1 LDYTGH
7 DTGHDPPQLGHD
19 PPQLANSRKVKTSS
33 MNCRYFVVGRFGAG
47 RFGAGRFGA
56 GRQQGKLLALTGV
69 MGVIWGGLASLSVAA
84 QPQPP
89 APVLLAQA
97 TAGALLRPNLDVGD
111 ARSEVGE
118 LQAVLQ
124 LLGFY
129 DGPVD
134 GVYGPSTRSAVA
146 IFQQLAGVEATG
158 QVTAATWDLLFPP
171 DPNPVAT
178 RNPVSSPATSS
189 PGVTPTPPATPGPT
203 ASAFPIPPGPAP
215 ASPAP
220 PLEPTP
226 VPPST
231 VPDPDPMPAAT
242 TGSSSAEPDTDGS
255 LPILKKGAK
264 GSAVAQLQIQ
274 LQGLGFDTGGSDGV
288 FGDQTEAAVQA
299 FQEEQGLEADGVV
312 GPATWDALLSA
323 GR

>member
-1 LDYTGH
+1 
-7 DTGHDPPQLGHD
+7 
-19 PPQLANSRKVKTSS
+19 
-33 MNCRYFVVGRFGAG
+33 MNCRYFVVGRFGA
-47 RFGAGRFGA
+47 RREK
-56 GRQQGKLLALTGV
+56 GKLLALTSV
-69 MGVIWGGLASLSVAA
+69 MGVIWGGMASLSVAA

-97 TAGALLRPNLDVGD
+97 TSGVVLRPNLDVGD
-111 ARSEVGE
+111 VRSEVGE

-171 DPNPVAT
+171 DPNPVAI
-178 RNPVSSPATSS
+178 RNPVSPPTTSTPA
-189 PGVTPTPPATPGPT
+189 VTPAPVATPGPS
-203 ASAFPIPPGPAP
+203 ASAFPIPPGPAQ
-215 ASPAP
+215 ASPTP

-226 VPPST
+226 APPST
-231 VPDPDPMPAAT
+231 PPDPSPMPAET
-242 TGSSSAEPDTDGS
+242 TGSSSAEPDSDGS
-255 LPILKKGAK
+255 LPILKKGAR
-264 GSAVAQLQIQ
+264 GSAVEQLQIQ

-299 FQEEQGLEADGVV
+299 FQLEQGLEADGVV